1 MAAGT
6 GKGRVID
13 GRPVSTV
20 NANLTAAAAVTEA
33 RRLAENLGLS
43 FMGDTKGGPFD
54 IPPAKAVEVLNAPNV
69 GGRPSSDVVLPWCNG
84 LDVTRRGRDVWII
97 NFCAEMAEADAA
109 LYEAPFEDALATVY
123 PLPPPHNH
131 APYNDL

>member
-6 GKGRVID
+6 GRGRVLD
-13 GRPVSTV
+13 GRPVATV
-20 NANLTAAAAVTEA
+20 NANLTAAADVTQA

-84 LDVTRRGRDVWII
+84 LDVTRRGRAVSISD
-97 NFCAEMAEADAA
+97 FGAETADADAA
-109 LYEAPFEDALATVY
+109 LYEAAFEHSRA
-123 PLPPPHNH
+123 
-131 APYNDL
+131 